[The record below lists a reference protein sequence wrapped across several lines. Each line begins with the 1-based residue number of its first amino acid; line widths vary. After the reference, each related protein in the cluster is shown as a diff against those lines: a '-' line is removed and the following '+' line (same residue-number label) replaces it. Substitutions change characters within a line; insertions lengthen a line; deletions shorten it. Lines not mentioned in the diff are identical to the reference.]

1 MKSRHLVLTRIGRC
15 MVARFLCPISSSG
28 LTPEVASEVEALCAE
43 IDGDEEI
50 RVVVLVFQG
59 ASRQASEARDGARG
73 EAAAASVVDL
83 VAQLAQP
90 VIAAIEGDAIGLA
103 LELALACDIRIGVE
117 GGRFGL
123 SQIREDALPFA
134 GGTQRLPR
142 LVGTGKA
149 LEMVLTGESI
159 DAGEAHR
166 IGLVQSVV
174 PAGELMDRASA
185 LATDMASASP
195 LSMRYVKEALYSGQ
209 DLTLDQ
215 GMRMELDLYLL
226 LFSTSDRVEGIGA
239 FKEKRKPEF
248 RGA

>member
-15 MVARFLCPISSSG
+15 MVARFLCPVSSSG

-59 ASRQASEARDGARG
+59 TRQASEARDGARG
-73 EAAAASVVDL
+73 EAAAACVVDL

-90 VIAAIEGDAIGLA
+90 VIAAIEGDAIGLS

-166 IGLVQSVV
+166 IGLVQRVV

-226 LFSTSDRVEGIGA
+226 LFSTSDREEGISA

>member
-1 MKSRHLVLTRIGRC
+1 MKSRHLTLTRTGRC
-15 MVARFLCPISSSG
+15 MIARFLCPISSGG
-28 LTPEVASEVEALCAE
+28 LTLDVLGEVEELCAE

-59 ASRQASEARDGARG
+59 ARQASETRDCAG
-73 EAAAASVVDL
+73 EGRAAARIVDL
-83 VAQLAQP
+83 VARLAQP
-90 VIAAIEGDAIGLA
+90 VIAALEGDAVGLA
-103 LELALACDIRIGVE
+103 LELALACDIRIGLE

-123 SQIREDALPFA
+123 SQIGEGSIPCA

-142 LVGTGKA
+142 LVGPGKA

-166 IGLVQSVV
+166 IGLVQRVV
-174 PAGELMDRASA
+174 PAGELMERATA
-185 LATDMASASP
+185 LATEMASASP

-209 DLTLDQ
+209 DLTLEQ

-226 LFSTSDRVEGIGA
+226 LFSTGDRVEGISA